1 MLGQPHWWLRP
12 QGTARTERRRS
23 ELRVR
28 PFSLAAT
35 DACFDCGAFASGPRS
50 MPRLRPVSGHA
61 WDVARLVPGA
71 LSVSG
76 RPLDSSLLSVPV
88 PSRRCPV
95 VAESLS
101 SSQGACPASLS
112 TWATSSPIPPV
123 KRRSLPFCNLVSK
136 KNWILWRKERQ
147 SVFHLR
153 LSRLRPALPGQGG
166 GVTAWEPRARRQPLR
181 GSAGAAQHAGRA
193 LSGRP
198 QLPAHCPLVCRSL
211 RPVAE
216 LGGSSRGSSRTKQV
230 V

>member
-76 RPLDSSLLSVPV
+76 RPLDSSLLSVPT

-95 VAESLS
+95 VAESLR
-101 SSQGACPASLS
+101 SSQGACPASLYLGDLIPDPS
-112 TWATSSPIPPV
+112 CKMKIPSVLQPCFQKELDPLEERKAVRFSPAPVQTACCPPRAG
-123 KRRSLPFCNLVSK
+123 RR
-136 KNWILWRKERQ
+136 R
-147 SVFHLR
+147 
-153 LSRLRPALPGQGG
+153 QGG
-166 GVTAWEPRARRQPLR
+166 GVTAWEPRARPSTPAER
-181 GSAGAAQHAGRA
+181 SVGAHSSLPTALWCVALCAPWQSVVVHLEEVLGRNRW
-193 LSGRP
+193 S
-198 QLPAHCPLVCRSL
+198 
-211 RPVAE
+211 E
-216 LGGSSRGSSRTKQV
+216 
-230 V
+230 

>member
-1 MLGQPHWWLRP
+1 MLGQPHWWLRL

-76 RPLDSSLLSVPV
+76 RPLDSSLLSVPM

-95 VAESLS
+95 VAESLR
-101 SSQGACPASLS
+101 SSQGACPASLYLGDLIPDPS
-112 TWATSSPIPPV
+112 CKMKIPSVLQPCFQKELDPLEERKAVRFSPAPV
-123 KRRSLPFCNLVSK
+123 
-136 KNWILWRKERQ
+136 Q
-147 SVFHLR
+147 
-153 LSRLRPALPGQGG
+153 
-166 GVTAWEPRARRQPLR
+166 TASCPPRAGRRR
-181 GSAGAAQHAGRA
+181 HGVGASSAAQHAGRA
-193 LSGRP
+193 LGGRP

-216 LGGSSRGSSRTKQV
+216 RGGSSRGSSRTKQV

>member
-35 DACFDCGAFASGPRS
+35 DACFDCGAFASGPWS

-76 RPLDSSLLSVPV
+76 RPLDSSLLSVPT

-95 VAESLS
+95 VAESLR
-101 SSQGACPASLS
+101 SSQGACPASLYLGDLIPDPS
-112 TWATSSPIPPV
+112 CKMKIPSVLQPCFQKELDPLEERKAVRFSPAPVQTASCPPRAGRRRHGVGASSAAPAPPRECWRGPARQPSARWAPTAPCP
-123 KRRSLPFCNLVSK
+123 LPFGVS
-136 KNWILWRKERQ
+136 L
-147 SVFHLR
+147 F
-153 LSRLRPALPGQGG
+153 A
-166 GVTAWEPRARRQPLR
+166 PR
-181 GSAGAAQHAGRA
+181 GRA
-193 LSGRP
+193 WWFI
-198 QLPAHCPLVCRSL
+198 
-211 RPVAE
+211 
-216 LGGSSRGSSRTKQV
+216 
-230 V
+230 